1 MTLLTFGTIWFWLII
16 LVAAVYITGLTE
28 DEDGVFANLVFIVT
42 CLLLYFLGNAEFF
55 KSIGNYIVEN
65 PNKVFFILLGYLIL
79 GTIWSVF
86 KWFFYLRNIR
96 DENIGKRKI
105 DLSNYTAS
113 THKSMIIHWMLYFPL
128 SATWTLINDPV
139 KKLFE
144 LILEQFGG
152 IYDNIA
158 KKILGDLENKK

>member
-1 MTLLTFGTIWFWLII
+1 MTLLTFGTIWFWLLIFI
-16 LVAAVYITGLTE
+16 TAIYITGQTE
-28 DEDGVFANLVFIVT
+28 EEDGFLANIALIGT
-42 CLLLYFLGNAEFF
+42 CLLLYFFGNSEFF
-55 KSIGNYIVEN
+55 KSIGNYIIEN

-86 KWFFYLRNIR
+86 KWFFYLRVIR
-96 DENIGKRKI
+96 DENKGGKI
-105 DLSNYTAS
+105 NLSRYTAS

-144 LILEQFGG
+144 LILENFGG
-152 IYDNIA
+152 IYDKMAN
-158 KKILGDLENKK
+158 KILGDLEDKK